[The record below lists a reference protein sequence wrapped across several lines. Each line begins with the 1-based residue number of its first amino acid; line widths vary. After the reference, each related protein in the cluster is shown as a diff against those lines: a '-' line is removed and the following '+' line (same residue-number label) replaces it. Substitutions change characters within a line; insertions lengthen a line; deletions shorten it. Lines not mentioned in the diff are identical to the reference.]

1 AMQAATRGSDCASAI
16 ATCIA
21 AAVEASAV
29 AAAVDEASA
38 ADVVGRV
45 ESIAEGAPEEAV
57 ARKPGVAEGAA
68 SPVPAGIEAGIR
80 CVLLSETQVGLTQVL
95 RAQAAPFVE
104 RVCLCL
110 IFVEALRFERL
121 AVEHKLMTAFDVD
134 GFDVGLGV
142 GAGIDGGFAVEDTHG
157 GVAGVEGIE
166 ALLEELS
173 LAVLQIDED
182 GVLRIGLID
191 FYVSAPLLEFDLGV
205 GML

>member
-80 CVLLSETQVGLTQVL
+80 CVLLGETQVGFTQVL

-104 RVCLCL
+104 RVGFCL
-110 IFVEALRFERL
+110 IFVEPLWVERL
-121 AVEHKLMTAFDVD
+121 AIQDESMTPFHVD
-134 GFDVGLGV
+134 GFDVGLGI
-142 GAGIDGGFAVEDTHG
+142 ASRINGGFAVEDAHG
-157 GVAGVEGIE
+157 GIAGVEGVE

-173 LAVLQIDED
+173 LAI
-182 GVLRIGLID
+182 
-191 FYVSAPLLEFDLGV
+191 F
-205 GML
+205 